1 MVATQDSDTSAERAS
16 AERAV
21 RAHKRV
27 PIEWIVLPLAIIVVL
42 AVVFGLRTLIG

>member
-1 MVATQDSDTSAERAS
+1 MATQDSDASAERAS
-16 AERAV
+16 AKHAL

-42 AVVFGLRTLIG
+42 TVVFGLRALIG